1 MEADDLQGM
10 DWVGGFCDDAR
21 FELNGVYI
29 ELRSENVLWSHLA
42 RGLAQH
48 IIMIRVERSRG
59 EEDVGGK
66 EAAHRPLTISTTP
79 RHPCNSSSL
88 RSMKLAKGNQD
99 SSVLRRERDL
109 GFDEAACM

>member
-1 MEADDLQGM
+1 MEMCYGATLQ
-10 DWVGGFCDDAR
+10 
-21 FELNGVYI
+21 
-29 ELRSENVLWSHLA
+29 
-42 RGLAQH
+42 GLAQH
-48 IIMIRVERSRG
+48 IIMILVETSGG
-59 EEDVGGK
+59 EEDVEGVEGGGK